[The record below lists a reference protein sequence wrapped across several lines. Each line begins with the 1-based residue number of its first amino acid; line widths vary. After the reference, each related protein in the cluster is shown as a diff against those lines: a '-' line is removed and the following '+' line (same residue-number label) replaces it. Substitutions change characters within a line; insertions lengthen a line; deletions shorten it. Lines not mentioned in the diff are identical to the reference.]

1 MTRREWRIRRC
12 LRLARNWA
20 VFLAACGAAVALM
33 TSGILWLLP
42 KAHAL
47 IAGPEAFVARNYD
60 GTEYQLNLADAR
72 LVLVNGNLPLDAE
85 PAPALAVADDA
96 TGQQLEAEAAEQYR
110 AMAAAAAADGI
121 TLELVTGYQDVSARE
136 AAFDARKQVYLEKGL
151 SEEEAAAYAACVCP
165 PANASEQATG
175 YAADILSPDC
185 TEKTTR
191 FADTRAYRSGEFR
204 GKMEALAG
212 VRSYLQGIRQDYVVL
227 SDSDLIINL
236 PLADVFAAHLESGAD
251 ITAVCTAN
259 GGFVDNATYLTLES
273 DGAIG
278 QVWCAPTTPRGHRS
292 LEIYI
297 LSKQLLLTLVDECS
311 AQDKYSFRRDVLAGM
326 TGRLKLQSYV
336 WDGYAAQLRSVQEYY
351 DRSMELLQGSIRAE
365 LFAAARPILAKE
377 DDEASSYFAPGS
389 RVKNSLVAD
398 GCTIEGSVENC
409 ILFPGV
415 TVEKG
420 TELRDSIL
428 FKGTRVRDGV
438 TLRYVI
444 TDKYVEVLP
453 GRTLMGHE
461 SYPIVISKGSIV

>member
-1 MTRREWRIRRC
+1 MNGLHGIIFAYAKTPGLRELTEERMPGSVPFGGRC
-12 LRLARNWA
+12 RA
-20 VFLAACGAAVALM
+20 VDFMLSNMAGA
-33 TSGILWLLP
+33 
-42 KAHAL
+42 
-47 IAGPEAFVARNYD
+47 
-60 GTEYQLNLADAR
+60 
-72 LVLVNGNLPLDAE
+72 
-85 PAPALAVADDA
+85 
-96 TGQQLEAEAAEQYR
+96 
-110 AMAAAAAADGI
+110 GI
-121 TLELVTGYQDVSARE
+121 TDVGVVLHGNYQSLLDHIGNGKTW
-136 AAFDARKQVYLEKGL
+136 DMARKYGGL
-151 SEEEAAAYAACVCP
+151 RILP
-165 PANASEQATG
+165 P
-175 YAADILSPDC
+175 
-185 TEKTTR
+185 

-236 PLADVFAAHLESGAD
+236 PIADVFAAHLESGAD

-398 GCTIEGSVENC
+398 GCTIGPNSYLENVKVGENTRVNASQVYDSEIGSDTTVGPFAYVRPGSRIGSHVRCGDFVEVKNSTIGDGTKISHLTYIGDSDVGRDINFGC
-409 ILFPGV
+409 GTV
-415 TVEKG
+415 TVNYDRVKKSRTVIDDNAFIGCNANLIAPVHIGEGAYIAAGSTVTDDVPPAALAIARARQQNKRDWANRHKLKEK
-420 TELRDSIL
+420 
-428 FKGTRVRDGV
+428 K
-438 TLRYVI
+438 
-444 TDKYVEVLP
+444 
-453 GRTLMGHE
+453 
-461 SYPIVISKGSIV
+461 

>member
-1 MTRREWRIRRC
+1 MNGLHGIIFSYEQEPGLRELAERRMPASIPFGGRYRVVDFM
-12 LRLARNWA
+12 LSNLH
-20 VFLAACGAAVALM
+20 AA
-33 TSGILWLLP
+33 
-42 KAHAL
+42 
-47 IAGPEAFVARNYD
+47 
-60 GTEYQLNLADAR
+60 
-72 LVLVNGNLPLDAE
+72 
-85 PAPALAVADDA
+85 
-96 TGQQLEAEAAEQYR
+96 
-110 AMAAAAAADGI
+110 GI
-121 TLELVTGYQDVSARE
+121 TDVGVVLHGNYQSLLDHIGNGKTW
-136 AAFDARKQVYLEKGL
+136 DMARKYGGL
-151 SEEEAAAYAACVCP
+151 RILP
-165 PANASEQATG
+165 P
-175 YAADILSPDC
+175 
-185 TEKTTR
+185 

-398 GCTIEGSVENC
+398 GCTHRGQR
-409 ILFPGV
+409 G
-415 TVEKG
+415 
-420 TELRDSIL
+420 ELHPLPR
-428 FKGTRVRDGV
+428 RDGGKGRGAARFHSLQGHARARRRDAP
-438 TLRYVI
+438 LRHHRQI
-444 TDKYVEVLP
+444 CGGP
-453 GRTLMGHE
+453 ARAHARGA
-461 SYPIVISKGSIV
+461 